1 LAGAAIISA
10 ADRKRTVFIAILGA
24 LPGRFVQDA
33 SGAGTGLVRGDI
45 PIAMR
50 LIRVV
55 LMTMWLA
62 LGWAAAPVQAQVPAD
77 GPHLAMRLVAE
88 SERPQAGQRVTL
100 ALDTRPAAGWHGYW
114 SNPGDAGFPAVFDWS
129 LPKGMTAGAADWPVP
144 ETLVVAG
151 LMNYIYERPYAP
163 LVALDVPAGLRTGT
177 ALPIRLTLKY
187 LVCTRSVCVPEEQT
201 LATTLTVGDGAIAPT
216 TRTRFDAWRRAI
228 PRPLAQA
235 ATWAVQDGTLR
246 IAVPYPANA
255 ALADP
260 YLFPAGTGSIEPAA
274 AQTVERVGD
283 RVVVTTKGSPT
294 APFAGV
300 LRIGPAEG
308 LAITARPGVV
318 PGAGGGGRAVAALVA
333 FAGAVLGGLILNVMP
348 CVFPILSLKALSLAR
363 ANGGEREARREALAY
378 AAGVISVCLALG
390 AIILGL
396 RAGGATIGWAFQL
409 QDPRV
414 VVVLLLLA
422 VAISLNLSGL
432 FEVPM
437 PRWAGGGG
445 GGGKGTVG
453 AFATGALAAF
463 VATPCSGPFM
473 GAALGAALVLPVPA
487 ALAVFGG
494 LGLGLALP
502 FLLLGFVP
510 ALRRRM
516 PKPGAWMGRLR
527 RILSVPMWLTALA
540 LAWILGRQAGVEGMT
555 LGLAAALLAALG
567 LWIGGRRQMKGLALG
582 WAMLPVVA
590 SLGAVVLVRPV
601 PAGAVAAAG
610 DAFSEARL
618 AALRAEGR
626 PVFAYFTADWCL
638 TCKVNERAAIE
649 RSGVQAA
656 FARNK
661 VAVLVGD
668 WTDGDPVLGRFI
680 ERHNR
685 AGVPLYLYYAPG
697 AADPEV
703 LPQVL
708 TPAMLE
714 ALGA

>member
-1 LAGAAIISA
+1 
-10 ADRKRTVFIAILGA
+10 
-24 LPGRFVQDA
+24 
-33 SGAGTGLVRGDI
+33 
-45 PIAMR
+45 M
-50 LIRVV
+50 
-55 LMTMWLA
+55 MTWLA
-62 LGWAAAPVQAQVPAD
+62 LLLATAAAWSAAGAQSP
-77 GPHLAMRLVAE
+77 GERHLAMRLVAE
-88 SERPQAGQRVTL
+88 SERPRAGQPVTL
-100 ALDTRPAAGWHGYW
+100 AIDTRPQAGWHGYW
-114 SNPGDAGFPAVFDWS
+114 SNPGDAGFPAGFEWT
-129 LPKGMTAGAADWPVP
+129 LPKGVRAGEAAWPVP
-144 ETLVVAG
+144 ETLIVAG
-151 LMNYIYERPYAP
+151 LMNYVYERPYAP
-163 LVALDVPAGLRTGT
+163 LVSVTVPAGLATG
-177 ALPIRLTLKY
+177 AKLPIRLMLKY
-187 LVCTRSVCVPEEQT
+187 LVCTRTVCVPEEQE
-201 LATTLTVGDGAIAPT
+201 LATVLTVGDGAIAPA
-216 TRTRFDAWRRAI
+216 TRTQFDAWRRAI
-228 PRPLAQA
+228 PRPLAQP
-235 ATWAVQDGTLR
+235 ATWAAKDGVLR
-246 IAVPYPANA
+246 IAVPYPADA
-255 ALADP
+255 ALAEP
-260 YLFPAGTGSIEPAA
+260 YLFPAATGSIEAA
-274 AQTVERVGD
+274 APQTVERVGD
-283 RVVVTTKGSPT
+283 RVVVTTKGAP
-294 APFAGV
+294 AGPFAGV
-300 LRIGPAEG
+300 LRIGAGQG
-308 LAITARPGVV
+308 LAITAQPGTV
-318 PGAGGGGRAVAALVA
+318 PATAGGDTGWVMAALIA

-363 ANGGEREARREALAY
+363 ANGAEGEREARAEALAY
-378 AAGVISVCLALG
+378 AGGVIVVCLALG
-390 AIILGL
+390 AVILAL

-414 VVVLLLLA
+414 VIVLLLLS
-422 VAISLNLSGL
+422 VAIALNLSGL

-437 PRWAGGGG
+437 PRWAGGAGG
-445 GGGKGTVG
+445 SGKGVGG

-540 LAWILGRQAGVEGMT
+540 LAWVLGRQAGVEGMT
-555 LGLAAALLAALG
+555 LGLAAALLAGLG
-567 LWIGGRRQMKGLALG
+567 LWIGGRRQHAGLGLG
-582 WAMLPVVA
+582 WAMLPVAA
-590 SLGAVVLVRPV
+590 SLGAAALVRPAPPV
-601 PAGAVAAAG
+601 TVTAAA
-610 DAFSEARL
+610 DAFTEAKL
-618 AALRAEGR
+618 ASLRAEGR

-638 TCKVNERAAIE
+638 TCKVNEQAAIE

-656 FARNK
+656 FARHK

-697 AADPEV
+697 AANPQV

-714 ALGA
+714 ALGG

>member
-1 LAGAAIISA
+1 
-10 ADRKRTVFIAILGA
+10 
-24 LPGRFVQDA
+24 
-33 SGAGTGLVRGDI
+33 
-45 PIAMR
+45 MR

-55 LMTMWLA
+55 LMTMWLM
-62 LGWAAAPVQAQVPAD
+62 LGWLMLGWLDAAKAQSPAE

-88 SERPQAGQRVTL
+88 SERPRAGRPVTL
-100 ALDTRPAAGWHGYW
+100 AIDTRPAPGWHGYW
-114 SNPGDAGFPAVFDWS
+114 SNPGDAGFPASFGWS
-129 LPKGMTAGAADWPVP
+129 LPTGVSAGPAQWPVP
-144 ETLVVAG
+144 ETLIVAG
-151 LMNYIYERPYAP
+151 LMNYVYERPYAP
-163 LVALDVPAGLRTGT
+163 LVTVAVPAGLAAGT
-177 ALPIRLTLKY
+177 ALPIRLVLKY
-187 LVCTRSVCVPEEQT
+187 LVCTRTVCVPEEQT
-201 LATTLTVGDGAIAPT
+201 LATTLTVGDGAIAPAA
-216 TRTRFDAWRRAI
+216 RVRFDAWRRAI

-235 ATWAVQDGTLR
+235 ADWAEKDGVLR
-246 IAVPYPANA
+246 VAIPYPAGA
-255 ALADP
+255 TLTEP
-260 YLFPAGTGSIEPAA
+260 YLFPADAGSIEPAA
-274 AQTVERVGD
+274 AQTVERIGD
-283 RVVVTTKGSPT
+283 RVVVTTKGKP
-294 APFAGV
+294 AGPFAGV
-300 LRIGPAEG
+300 LRIGVGQG
-308 LAITARPGVV
+308 LAITARPGTV
-318 PGAGGGGRAVAALVA
+318 PGSAGGEGWAIAALVA

-363 ANGGEREARREALAY
+363 ANAGERAARREALAY
-378 AAGVISVCLALG
+378 TGGVVLVCLALG

-437 PRWAGGGG
+437 PRWAGGA
-445 GGGKGTVG
+445 GGGKGTAG

-555 LGLAAALLAALG
+555 LGLAAALLAGLG
-567 LWIGGRRQMKGLALG
+567 LWIGGRRQAKGLALG

-590 SLGAVVLVRPV
+590 SLGAVALVRPA
-601 PAGAVAAAG
+601 PAGAAPASAG
-610 DAFSEARL
+610 DAFSEPRL

-638 TCKVNERAAIE
+638 TCKVNERAAID

-697 AADPEV
+697 AASPQV

-714 ALGA
+714 VLGASPG